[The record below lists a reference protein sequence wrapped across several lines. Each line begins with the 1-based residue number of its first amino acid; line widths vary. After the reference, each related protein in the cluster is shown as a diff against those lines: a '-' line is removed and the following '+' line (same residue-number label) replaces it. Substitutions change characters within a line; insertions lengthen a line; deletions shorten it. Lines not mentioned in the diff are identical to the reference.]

1 MEVLGELTAK
11 GVGCV
16 LVVSGGGAL
25 QGTFT
30 DGDLRRALQS
40 RGAQARAVPG
50 MQSFLGEYGRASG
63 VPGACLGR
71 RVVCLSH
78 VGLFTWCDITFSIC

>member
-16 LVVSGGGAL
+16 LVVSGAGAL
-25 QGTFT
+25 LGTFT

-40 RGAQARAVPG
+40 RGAQARAG
-50 MQSFLGEYGRASG
+50 
-63 VPGACLGR
+63 
-71 RVVCLSH
+71 
-78 VGLFTWCDITFSIC
+78 